1 VKIIRDDLQGQAI
14 LALLQEHIDEMY
26 ATSPPESVH
35 TLDVSALRKPDIT
48 FWSIWHDDVAHHNE
62 NEPTPTGCVALKTH
76 DAQLCE
82 IKSMRTAKG
91 WHRKG
96 VASALLHHIIAHA
109 KQRGYQRIALETGI
123 EDYFI
128 AARQLYAKFGFIECD
143 PFAQYPNDPN
153 SVYMTLALGAS

>member
-1 VKIIRDDLQGQAI
+1 MKIIQDDLQGEAI
-14 LALLQEHIDEMY
+14 LALLQEHIEEMY
-26 ATSPPESVH
+26 ATSPPENVH
-35 TLDVSALRKPDIT
+35 TLDISALRKPDIT
-48 FWSIWHDDVAHHNE
+48 FWSIWHDDMAHHSE
-62 NEPTPTGCVALKTH
+62 NEPTLAGCVALKAH

-109 KQRGYQRIALETGI
+109 KQRSYQRIALETGI
-123 EDYFI
+123 EDHFI
-128 AARQLYAKFGFIECD
+128 AARQLYAKFGFIECG
-143 PFAQYPNDPN
+143 PFAQYVNEPN